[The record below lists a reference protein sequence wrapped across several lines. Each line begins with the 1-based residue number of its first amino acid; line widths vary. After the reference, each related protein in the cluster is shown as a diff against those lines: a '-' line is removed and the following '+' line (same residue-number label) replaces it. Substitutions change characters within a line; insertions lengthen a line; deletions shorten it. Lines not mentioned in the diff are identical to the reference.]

1 LLFRYA
7 TRAAPHVH
15 IIVKNG
21 RVTLKGVVASES
33 DKRLADVKACGVAG
47 VFEVTNQLQVEKQ

>member
-1 LLFRYA
+1 MR
-7 TRAAPHVH
+7 RAVPPIH

-33 DKRLADVKACGVAG
+33 DKRLAYVQARGAAG